1 MGTRMEKYQG
11 DMHSNV
17 NAPEFYPYRQLRW
30 SMLSYV
36 CFTTIKKKNNRPV
49 KDVQE
54 YCRVIQSE

>member
-1 MGTRMEKYQG
+1 MGTEFPFGRMEKYQG

-36 CFTTIKKKNNRPV
+36 CFTTIKKKTTT
-49 KDVQE
+49 DQ
-54 YCRVIQSE
+54 